1 MISSLRT
8 STIRLIVGGSLAV
21 IGLGV
26 FVFVLP
32 DASERLSQRQK
43 GASDA
48 KATLERQ
55 QRDLEA
61 AQAEA
66 ERIRVN
72 REALDELMKTMP
84 AESVGKLAWKLS
96 KTLFDLTTK
105 HTVRLVSVKYGAPAH
120 EGTKGMQ
127 LESVDVEFTATGV
140 YMNLKSFMLSLE
152 GSKLPF
158 AVVSA
163 KLDESPEGAH
173 LSVVLRA
180 FRRTEGPIE
189 TLPGE
194 NS

>member
-21 IGLGV
+21 LGLAV
-26 FVFVLP
+26 FIFVLP
-32 DASERLSQRQK
+32 DASQRRSQRQK
-43 GASDA
+43 AATDA
-48 KATLERQ
+48 KVTLERQ

-180 FRRTEGPIE
+180 FRRTEGPVE
-189 TLPGE
+189 TQPGE

>member
-8 STIRLIVGGSLAV
+8 STIRLIVGGSLGL

-32 DASERLSQRQK
+32 DASQRRSQRQK
-43 GASDA
+43 AAADA
-48 KATLERQ
+48 KVSLERQ

-66 ERIRVN
+66 QRIRVN

-96 KTLFDLTTK
+96 KTLFDLTTQ

-127 LESVDVEFTATGV
+127 LESVDVEFAATGV

-180 FRRTEGPIE
+180 FRRTEGPAD

>member
-8 STIRLIVGGSLAV
+8 STIRLIVGGSLGL

-26 FVFVLP
+26 FAFVLP
-32 DASERLSQRQK
+32 DASQRRSQRQK
-43 GASDA
+43 AAADA
-48 KATLERQ
+48 KVSLERQ

-61 AQAEA
+61 AQTEA
-66 ERIRVN
+66 QRIRVN
-72 REALDELMKTMP
+72 RETLDELMKTMP

-105 HTVRLVSVKYGAPAH
+105 HTVRLISVKYGAPAH

-127 LESVDVEFTATGV
+127 LESVDVEFTTTGV

-173 LSVVLRA
+173 LIVVLRA
-180 FRRTEGPIE
+180 FRRTEGPAD